1 MEGVRFL
8 ESIRLENILSYGPD
22 AKPFPLE
29 PLNVFI
35 GPNGSG
41 KSNLIEAL
49 SLLAA
54 APRDLQEPIR
64 AGGGVSNWL
73 WKGFDLA
80 QAATIEVTS
89 RLLDSL
95 PVLSYQL
102 SFSKSPIRGLGSHFE
117 MVSEVV
123 ETIKAPDDSVE
134 EGQFHYRSSGRQA
147 EVLANGESTTRELGS
162 DEIDFKQSI
171 LSQLKDSRSYFE
183 LWQISLILDNMRFY
197 RGWDVGPSGPPRLPQ
212 RPDSWQENLLSDG
225 SNLALVLNNL
235 LNRPPVKAQILER
248 MRDFYPSFSDI
259 VVSFSGGTVQVFF
272 HERGLQHSIPATR
285 LSDGSMRY
293 LCLLAVLCNPDQHAI
308 VCIEEPELGLHP
320 DIIPEV
326 AKLLVEASQR
336 CQLFVTTHSDM
347 LVDAL
352 SDTPEA
358 VVVCEKPEASTQL
371 RRLSAEELEPWL
383 AKYGLGDL
391 WTRGHFG
398 GNRW

>member
-29 PLNVFI
+29 PLNVLI

-54 APRDLQEPIR
+54 TPRDLQEPIR
-64 AGGGVSNWL
+64 AGGGVSNWV
-73 WKGFDLA
+73 WKGDNDAFT
-80 QAATIEVTS
+80 TIEVTGCLFNS
-89 RLLDSL
+89 H
-95 PVLSYQL
+95 PILSYQL
-102 SFSKSPIRGLGSHFE
+102 SFCDFISDFL
-117 MVSEVV
+117 MVGEKV
-123 ETIKAPDDSVE
+123 ETIKASDCGVN
-134 EGQFHYRSSGRQA
+134 EGQLHYRFSQRRA
-147 EVLANGESTTRELGS
+147 EILVKGESSVRKLGP
-162 DEIDFKQSI
+162 DEINFNQSI
-171 LSQLKDSRSYFE
+171 LSQLKDTRSYPE
-183 LWQISLILDNMRFY
+183 LGVISHIFSGIRFY
-197 RGWDVGPSGPPRLPQ
+197 REWDVSRTGPARWPQ
-212 RPDSWQENLLSDG
+212 RPDDWQEYVLSDG

-235 LNRPPVKAQILER
+235 LNQPPVKAQLLER
-248 MRDFYPSFSDI
+248 LRDFYPSFSDI
-259 VVSFSGGTVQVFF
+259 VVSVSGGTVQVFF
-272 HERGLQHSIPATR
+272 HERGLQHPIPATR

-293 LCLLAVLCNPDQHAI
+293 LCLLAVLCNPDQKGI

-326 AKLLVEASQR
+326 AKLLVEASSR